1 MRAIVVGLLVL
12 GLTSL
17 CNAQVFEEN
26 TLAEVEVYAVNY
38 NYLKGVNS
46 KNTPK
51 IVAKL
56 ERSAANF
63 DVKELILKEKNTRI
77 KYQDNNGNY
86 TAYFSNSSGKIDAVY
101 DKEGKILK
109 TNERFENIKLP
120 ITVINAISQRYPNW
134 AITKDVYLV
143 KYYHD
148 KEILKNYKV
157 LIEKNNK
164 RIRVKL
170 DENGKIL

>member
-1 MRAIVVGLLVL
+1 MRAIVFGLLVL

-26 TLAEVEVYAVNY
+26 ALAEVEVYAVNY
-38 NYLKGVNS
+38 NYLKSVNS
-46 KNTPK
+46 KNLPK
-51 IVAKL
+51 IVEKL

-77 KYQDNNGNY
+77 KYQDGYGNY
-86 TAYFSNSSGKIDAVY
+86 KAYFSNSSGKIDAVY

-109 TNERFENIKLP
+109 TNERFVNIKLP
-120 ITVINAISQRYPNW
+120 KTVINSISKTYSKW
-134 AITKDVYLV
+134 AITKGMYLV
-143 KYYHD
+143 KYHHD